1 MSLHAVLSCHRRNKH
16 GIEMFDYGGKGIN
29 NIWYNKIFSQK
40 FHLRAQK
47 KSRKV
52 AARLSLMLEP
62 IKFRW
67 YCDIKNTF
75 SWVQSY
81 KYILRYPNFKA
92 IKCNF

>member
-47 KSRKV
+47 KSREGGS
-52 AARLSLMLEP
+52 A
-62 IKFRW
+62 
-67 YCDIKNTF
+67 TF
-75 SWVQSY
+75 LDAGTDKIPLV
-81 KYILRYPNFKA
+81 L
-92 IKCNF
+92 